1 MALPGTYFKEI
12 GYLCLHKSL
21 PTDIYC
27 SFTHNC
33 PKVDVIKISFS
44 RWMDKYIAV
53 HPEYGI

>member
-44 RWMDKYIAV
+44 R
-53 HPEYGI
+53 